1 VPLHIDAQCQI
12 ARLVAHPLVCAALQH
27 NADQIL
33 VLYAKGLSTRD
44 IVAAFKEMYDTDIS
58 AGLVSK
64 VTECVIEQ
72 VHEWQNRPR
81 DMHNDTMLQSTR
93 PRGARPAATFYLRA
107 EGESMT
113 GVGIFPGD
121 LLVVDK
127 SLTPRHGDVVIA
139 LLDGGFTVKTLQLKP
154 RLRLLPANPAFA
166 PIDPCMSLSLELFGV
181 VTHVIGNLRQR
192 DGYSAR

>member
-1 VPLHIDAQCQI
+1 MKLLTPDPSPAEVTIPLFLHRASCGFPSPASDYLEGKLDLNTHC
-12 ARLVAHPLVCAALQH
+12 VAH
-27 NADQIL
+27 
-33 VLYAKGLSTRD
+33 
-44 IVAAFKEMYDTDIS
+44 
-58 AGLVSK
+58 
-64 VTECVIEQ
+64 
-72 VHEWQNRPR
+72 
-81 DMHNDTMLQSTR
+81 
-93 PRGARPAATFYLRA
+93 PAATFYLRA

-166 PIDPCMSLSLELFGV
+166 PVDPC
-181 VTHVIGNLRQR
+181 
-192 DGYSAR
+192 